1 MKVRS
6 VFQPEVLSARIDER
20 LLGAIKQMDFQ
31 GVGALAV
38 IEHETL
44 VGIITERDV
53 IRAIAE
59 GADVSSAPVG
69 AHMTHGPTSVDLE
82 TSVPTAAS
90 IMLDLGT
97 RHLPVVE
104 GGRVVGMVSSRDLL
118 VEQAFEG
125 E

>member
-20 LLGAIKQMDFQ
+20 LLDVIKQMDFQ

-38 IEHETL
+38 VEFETL

-59 GADVSSAPVG
+59 GVDVSSAPVG
-69 AHMTHGPTSVDLE
+69 EHMSRGPTSVELE
-82 TSVPTAAS
+82 TSVPKAAS